1 MKRIALFA
9 LLLFALLAAAE
20 AQPKRARG
28 RAGSIREAD
37 QKTVDAAQVPE
48 AVRQAQNVA
57 FPGLSV
63 TRWEQRSGKNNQQNF
78 THYVAVFQQDSRTTR
93 ARYDGNGKS
102 VAVTKFFTANDAPQ
116 VVTSAAARYTGY
128 SLVGG
133 EEAVTDKGTFYR
145 ARFRQ
150 GAKKLTVFLDQTGAE
165 VEKKNQPK
173 LLEIEDEG
181 N

>member
-63 TRWEQRSGKNNQQNF
+63 TRWEQHSGKNNQQNF
-78 THYVAVFQQDSRTTR
+78 THYVAVFKQDSRTTR
-93 ARYDGNGKS
+93 ARYDSKS
-102 VAVTKFFTANDAPQ
+102 KSLAVTKFFTADNAPD
-116 VVTSAAARYTGY
+116 VVKAAATRYSGY
-128 SLVGG
+128 TLAGG
-133 EEAVTDKGTFYR
+133 EEALTDKGTFYR

-150 GAKKLTVFLDQTGAE
+150 GAKKLTVFLDQTGAA

-173 LLEIEDEG
+173 LLDIKDEG

>member
-78 THYVAVFQQDSRTTR
+78 THYVA
-93 ARYDGNGKS
+93 
-102 VAVTKFFTANDAPQ
+102 
-116 VVTSAAARYTGY
+116 
-128 SLVGG
+128 
-133 EEAVTDKGTFYR
+133 
-145 ARFRQ
+145 
-150 GAKKLTVFLDQTGAE
+150 
-165 VEKKNQPK
+165 
-173 LLEIEDEG
+173 
-181 N
+181 

>member
-57 FPGLSV
+57 FPGF
-63 TRWEQRSGKNNQQNF
+63 K
-78 THYVAVFQQDSRTTR
+78 QDSRTTR
-93 ARYDGNGKS
+93 ARYDSNGKS
-102 VAVTKFFTANDAPQ
+102 LAVTKFFTANDAPQ

-128 SLVGG
+128 SFVGG
-133 EEAVTDKGTFYR
+133 EEVLTDKGTFYR

-150 GAKKLTVFLDQTGAE
+150 GAKKLTVFLDQTGAA

-173 LLEIEDEG
+173 LLDIKDEG